1 MDDREADLVR
11 GKLQQAEQLLSESG
25 LDCWLVFC
33 RETSEIPEPALALVL
48 GADVVWETAFILTP
62 SGDHHAVVGRYDA
75 PPVEELGSYTVHAY
89 DESVVDPLLDVLHS
103 LDPDTIGLDY
113 STEEVAAD
121 GLTHGLYR
129 RLVDILSETPY
140 IDRFVSAEDIVTGLR
155 STKTDIERERMRE
168 AATITES
175 LLEEAIEHWTPETTE
190 RDLSEYIHGR
200 MEDEGLDSAWG
211 WDHCPAVDAGA
222 GAPIGHSLPG
232 DRTVPPGEVL
242 HFDFGVRY
250 RGYAADIQRLYYHPE
265 NGDGPP
271 TALLGAVED
280 VRAAIE
286 AARDT
291 LVAGVEGHVVDT
303 AARETITERGWDEFQ
318 HAVGHTVGRNAHDAG
333 TLLGPRW
340 ERYGTRPEQTVSEGE
355 IYTLELGVDTEWGY
369 LGLEELLEV
378 TEDGAQYF
386 HEPQRELRILTV
398 E

>member
-33 RETSEIPEPALALVL
+33 RETSEIPEPALPLVV
-48 GADVVWETAFILTP
+48 GADVVWETALILTP
-62 SGDHHAVVGRYDA
+62 EGDHHAVVGRYDA
-75 PPVEELGSYTVHAY
+75 PPVEELGAYTVHSY
-89 DESVVDPLLDVLHS
+89 DESIVDPLLNVMNT

-155 STKTDIERERMRE
+155 SRKTNIERERMQE
-168 AATITES
+168 AATRTES
-175 LLEEAIEHWTPETTE
+175 LLEEAIEQWTPETTE
-190 RDLSEYIHGR
+190 ADLSEYIHGR
-200 MEDEGLDSAWG
+200 MQTEGLDSAWG

-222 GAPIGHSLPG
+222 GAPVGHSLPG

-250 RGYAADIQRLYYHPE
+250 QDYASDMQRLYYRPE
-265 NGDGPP
+265 NGEDPP
-271 TALLGAVED
+271 TELVDAVQD
-280 VRAAIE
+280 VRDAIE
-286 AARDT
+286 AARAE
-291 LVAGVEGHVVDT
+291 LRPGVEGHVVDT
-303 AARETITERGWDEFQ
+303 AARESITDSEWEEFQ

-340 ERYGTRPEQTVSEGE
+340 ERYGTRPERTVSTGE

-369 LGLEELLEV
+369 LGLEELVEV
-378 TEDGAQYF
+378 TEDGTEYF
-386 HEPQRELRILTV
+386 HEPQRELRTLPV
-398 E
+398 